1 MVSAIKNGS
10 ELRIMALDDTT
21 SIPSALYHGG
31 RAIQRKTPGLL
42 MLLFYLGLSG
52 CIAPPAL
59 DVSVMSY
66 DKVTTD
72 LLSQQLLLN
81 IARARHHQPIH
92 FTAVSNIAAT
102 FDFRFSAG
110 GTPALTG
117 NSGGMIV
124 PTFGGSVAENPTIT
138 IVPIEGEEFTKRL
151 LTPIQESMLTMLLQ
165 QGADIDLVLR
175 LLAGEFRE
183 LQDRGEVVYHNRP
196 TDAGYVRFRQIVSHL
211 SSIQDRNMLFVEPL
225 RFEQRLEYPRSEIK
239 PELLPD
245 LEKEY
250 LVRMNVSRGVYEL
263 SKTITGRIIM
273 TNYDPATLSNE
284 EKIRLNTWAETTPS
298 NELSVDIRP
307 GYDGGEYPIQ
317 GNFRLR
323 SLANIINFLGKGIAE
338 ELEFD
343 VPKDPRTPYIS
354 ENPSR
359 TLAITE
365 SDSSPSGDEISVS
378 YRDHHYALQPE
389 KGYQWNR
396 EGFTLLHQLFQM
408 TVTELPRSGI
418 PSLTIAK

>member
-1 MVSAIKNGS
+1 MTVGRLLPFALLAI
-10 ELRIMALDDTT
+10 
-21 SIPSALYHGG
+21 
-31 RAIQRKTPGLL
+31 GLT
-42 MLLFYLGLSG
+42 G
-52 CIAPPAL
+52 CISAPTL
-59 DVSVMSY
+59 DLAVMSY

-151 LTPIQESMLTMLLQ
+151 LTPVQESMLTMLLR

-183 LQDRGEVVYHNRP
+183 LQDDGEWVYHNQP
-196 TDAGYVRFRQIVSHL
+196 TDPGYVKFRQIVLHL
-211 SSIQDRNMLFVEPL
+211 SSIQDRNRLFVEPL
-225 RFEQRLEYPRSEIK
+225 RLEQRFEYPRREIK
-239 PELLPD
+239 VDMLPQ

-250 LVRMNVSRGVYEL
+250 RVRLDVARGIYEL
-263 SKTITGRIIM
+263 TKTITGRIIM
-273 TNYDPATLSNE
+273 TNYDTALLSNE
-284 EKIRLNTWAETTPS
+284 EKARLNAWAELTPS
-298 NELSVDIRP
+298 NELSVDIRS
-307 GYDGGEYPIQ
+307 GYEGGEYPIQ

-323 SLANIINFLGKGIAE
+323 SLANVINFLGKGIAE
-338 ELEFD
+338 EPEFD
-343 VPKDPRTPYIS
+343 VSKDSRTPQVA
-354 ENPSR
+354 ENPAR
-359 TLAITE
+359 TMAIMET
-365 SDSSPSGDEISVS
+365 DGSPSGDEISVS

-389 KGYQWNR
+389 PGYQWNR
-396 EGFTLLHQLFQM
+396 EGFTLLHQIFQM